1 MNGAAL
7 GGTNGFAQD
16 RAGLGFAKAAL
27 DLVEVG
33 ELAESPPAVGFD
45 DVVVRSSH
53 SRHDMTALLC
63 GCEWFQMVRGTTLT
77 VLGTTLTKK
86 DPAKYLLKLK

>member
-1 MNGAAL
+1 VDHAAF
-7 GGTNGFAQD
+7 GSTNGFAQD
-16 RAGLGFAKAAL
+16 RAGLGFAKAPL
-27 DLVEVG
+27 DLLEVG
-33 ELAESPPAVGFD
+33 ELAEAPPAVGFD

-53 SRHDMTALLC
+53 SRHDMTALIC
-63 GCEWFQMVRGTTLT
+63 GCEWFQM

>member
-1 MNGAAL
+1 
-7 GGTNGFAQD
+7 
-16 RAGLGFAKAAL
+16 
-27 DLVEVG
+27 VG

-53 SRHDMTALLC
+53 SRHDMTALIC
-63 GCEWFQMVRGTTLT
+63 GCEWFQM

-86 DPAKYLLKLK
+86 DPAK